1 MKQSVFV
8 KLNREKWEDYE
19 KKLNKNRAS
28 ADDLAKIYVH
38 LTEDLAFSKAKYP
51 KTSLTAYLNKLSL
64 KVHNQ
69 YFSLWSLR
77 ALKNTLHPL

>member
-51 KTSLTAYLNKLSL
+51 KTSLTAYLNKLSS
-64 KVHNQ
+64 
-69 YFSLWSLR
+69 SLF
-77 ALKNTLHPL
+77 